1 MSGNWALESG
11 TWSVERG
18 GAEVRLTLTKM
29 EYPVA
34 PVMKPGDIRRVMHMR
49 AAPDGSGPGF
59 PPEFDFSPLD
69 GAPLQSPR
77 TNGAV
82 WIPPGGARPVNAPA
96 AALAVGLKQSARAID
111 AALLQRGGPDSDPPL
126 ELPLPPPGA
135 YEFFSAPFGT
145 LGNVLLAI
153 DSGKGAL
160 FAWLPESAT
169 WQPLAGDGALLSE
182 SALPYRAWR
191 AELMVQFNSC
201 LFLPTDDGLALV
213 MPDFA
218 SLKYRIYY
226 IGNGPA
232 CAAPI
237 AFEGRVWA
245 PVNRDG
251 VIQIVNVDTDGAEGT
266 PLVLDGVRDLG
277 EVSRPAAYGR
287 MAVWPCAK
295 GQIRLQIAADG
306 NVSASFIPWMPGV
319 TPHFEFGAPYLSRA
333 GVLWQLCFSDPVN
346 SFVYVRLGM
355 PQPEQVEALT
365 PRLCSGTVNY
375 RFAGMLR
382 EDPWLEPEHG
392 DDGAANTVV
401 LPLLELDNNAVLGLK
416 MASTSSLIAL
426 LNSHERIRAEL
437 MYEDRSSGFVIQTI
451 PVTKP
456 WDLRLFF
463 HDGALYAYH
472 PAMQR
477 IIGWDVAA

>member
-1 MSGNWALESG
+1 
-11 TWSVERG
+11 
-18 GAEVRLTLTKM
+18 
-29 EYPVA
+29 
-34 PVMKPGDIRRVMHMR
+34 
-49 AAPDGSGPGF
+49 
-59 PPEFDFSPLD
+59 
-69 GAPLQSPR
+69 
-77 TNGAV
+77 
-82 WIPPGGARPVNAPA
+82 
-96 AALAVGLKQSARAID
+96 
-111 AALLQRGGPDSDPPL
+111 
-126 ELPLPPPGA
+126 
-135 YEFFSAPFGT
+135 
-145 LGNVLLAI
+145 
-153 DSGKGAL
+153 
-160 FAWLPESAT
+160 
-169 WQPLAGDGALLSE
+169 
-182 SALPYRAWR
+182 
-191 AELMVQFNSC
+191 
-201 LFLPTDDGLALV
+201 
-213 MPDFA
+213 
-218 SLKYRIYY
+218 
-226 IGNGPA
+226 
-232 CAAPI
+232 
-237 AFEGRVWA
+237 
-245 PVNRDG
+245 
-251 VIQIVNVDTDGAEGT
+251 
-266 PLVLDGVRDLG
+266 
-277 EVSRPAAYGR
+277 

-333 GVLWQLCFSDPVN
+333 GVLWQLCFSDLVN